1 MFPNQILLIDDHAL
15 FRNGMAILLRTG
27 LTNIEIHEADSVIE
41 ALHKV
46 EFKPD
51 LILLDIVMEGLNGIE
66 GIALLRRRWAR
77 AQIVMVSSDSSAGT
91 VEAARK
97 CGATEHISK
106 AKTGQEMLSLVKK
119 VLARQTFEYGISYSY
134 RGTRVDSVK
143 LTLRQVEILELLSRG
158 LPNKAIGRKLGLTEN
173 TVRWHVQNIL
183 SILNASSRTE
193 ATYIARKLG
202 LVGG

>member
-1 MFPNQILLIDDHAL
+1 
-15 FRNGMAILLRTG
+15 
-27 LTNIEIHEADSVIE
+27 
-41 ALHKV
+41 
-46 EFKPD
+46 
-51 LILLDIVMEGLNGIE
+51 
-66 GIALLRRRWAR
+66 
-77 AQIVMVSSDSSAGT
+77 
-91 VEAARK
+91 
-97 CGATEHISK
+97 
-106 AKTGQEMLSLVKK
+106 MLSLVKK